1 MNVTRSVLGISLL
14 IDIEVEDG
22 ITFAKCSCPVQDCN
36 NTEDSADNGLGAEH
50 AANITA
56 QKIKTHLIMSHGY
69 KDDSEENK
77 DG

>member
-22 ITFAKCSCPVQDCN
+22 ITFAKCSCPVQGCSS
-36 NTEDSADNGLGAEH
+36 TEDSADNGFGAEY

-56 QKIKTHLIMSHGY
+56 GKIRTHLIFSHGY
-69 KDDSEENK
+69 VND
-77 DG
+77 